1 MRISRSTSAA
11 AAVGTLALVL
21 AGCSTTTGASGS
33 GNTYTTAE
41 KTDGKTAFTQVVNPN
56 GGQVLSFSTEG
67 GMKIVEATSRRIS
80 VNSARPSAEAVI
92 S

>member
-11 AAVGTLALVL
+11 VAVGALALVL

-41 KTDGKTAFTQVVNPN
+41 KTDGKTPS
-56 GGQVLSFSTEG
+56 LRSSTPT
-67 GMKIVEATSRRIS
+67 A
-80 VNSARPSAEAVI
+80 ARCSPSPPKAG
-92 S
+92 